1 MIYLHD
7 AIRALNPLVITI
19 RGEVAHD
26 KDDNVI
32 EYDMAAAQ
40 AKFTQMQDAE
50 SAAQQAAETHKQNA
64 ISKLS
69 ALGLSADE
77 IAALGVK

>member
-1 MIYLHD
+1 MIDLHD
-7 AIRALNPLVITI
+7 AIRALNSNIVTI

-26 KDDNVI
+26 KDDNIVS
-32 EYDMAAAQ
+32 YDMAAAQ
-40 AKFTQMQDAE
+40 TKLLE
-50 SAAQQAAETHKQNA
+50 LQQAAETHKQNA